1 MAVDDGLGWWSALT
15 VADDN
20 VRGRLLRL
28 RPRRIAVIV
37 GRVIILSSS
46 AVNLDNHG
54 SSLFATADS
63 STADSRST
71 DDAGSSLAGGVC
83 VDGMVGAEVLDDS

>member
-1 MAVDDGLGWWSALT
+1 MVVDQTWM
-15 VADDN
+15 
-20 VRGRLLRL
+20 
-28 RPRRIAVIV
+28 IAVID
-37 GRVIILSSS
+37 GCGSWLFS

-54 SSLFATADS
+54 SSLFATRG
-63 STADSRST
+63 TADGRSM

>member
-1 MAVDDGLGWWSALT
+1 M
-15 VADDN
+15 
-20 VRGRLLRL
+20 LRL
-28 RPRRIAVIV
+28 RPRRIAVID

-54 SSLFATADS
+54 SSLFATRG
-63 STADSRST
+63 TADGRSM
-71 DDAGSSLAGGVC
+71 DDARSSLAGGVC

>member
-1 MAVDDGLGWWSALT
+1 M
-15 VADDN
+15 
-20 VRGRLLRL
+20 
-28 RPRRIAVIV
+28 
-37 GRVIILSSS
+37 

-54 SSLFATADS
+54 SSLFATRG
-63 STADSRST
+63 TADGRSM

>member
-1 MAVDDGLGWWSALT
+1 MTVEDSRDRWPRLMAEMDG
-15 VADDN
+15 
-20 VRGRLLRL
+20 
-28 RPRRIAVIV
+28 
-37 GRVIILSSS
+37 LSSS

-54 SSLFATADS
+54 SSLFATRG
-63 STADSRST
+63 TADGRSM